1 MGNLDIFPV
10 ITPSDIVSIS
20 KLTPI
25 LKIICQSYA
34 NHIMTSLIKTITSVL
49 KVLTYIITSIAAG
62 LDLILVIMS
71 VSIIKAA
78 VILYT
83 VKPQCLELGWV
94 EYHGWLEL
102 I

>member
-25 LKIICQSYA
+25 LKIICQIYA

-49 KVLTYIITSIAAG
+49 KVLTYIIISIAAG

-78 VILYT
+78 VILHT
-83 VKPQCLELGWV
+83 VKPQCLEL
-94 EYHGWLEL
+94 
-102 I
+102 